1 MQRIEKTIEHLPHFI
16 PSSQITKYGICGSM
30 PFNNTP
36 SNSVVPTNTLYV
48 TNQACSCALNTTRRS
63 GFIDTITGYAAP
75 SVIITEGGHYKKVY
89 YCS

>member
-1 MQRIEKTIEHLPHFI
+1 
-16 PSSQITKYGICGSM
+16 M

-48 TNQACSCALNTTRRS
+48 TDQNCSCALNTKKQS
-63 GFIDTITGYAAP
+63 GFINKTTGYAAP
-75 SVIITEGGHYKKVY
+75 SSTTAAGSIYKKVY